1 MQKKINEKKTLR
13 KIMNISS
20 KYPIAFFFFFFSIW
34 ISTKFIST
42 LKKQ

>member
-20 KYPIAFFFFFFSIW
+20 KYPIAFFFFFSIW